1 MINFYSLSKNI
12 WKEGKYLD
20 FWNVN
25 HILAGCLLAFVSIF
39 LNISFI
45 ISLIISFAI
54 MLFWEIYEYHRV
66 IKETL
71 PNQILDII
79 TGFIGFFIV
88 YYIYSLISYTIS
100 IFLFIISLI
109 IWICL
114 TLWGLTF
121 IPHSSK

>member
-88 YYIYSLISYTIS
+88 YYISSLINSMIFIYLFS
-100 IFLFIISLI
+100 IILI
-109 IWICL
+109 LWFCL

-121 IPHSSK
+121 ISRYNK

>member
-79 TGFIGFFIV
+79 TGFIGFFVI
-88 YYIYSLISYTIS
+88 YYISSLINSMIFIYLFS
-100 IFLFIISLI
+100 IILI
-109 IWICL
+109 LWFCL

-121 IPHSSK
+121 ISRYNK